1 MKRRV
6 MIIAL
11 AVLLAAVGTS
21 GVIAYVRGA
30 NSRAIEGMKA
40 VSVLVAQKKVPSG
53 TLAAT
58 ALRRGLLAS
67 EKLPA
72 SSVPANALATIPAS
86 LSSLA
91 FSAALQPGQVLLR
104 PMLIT
109 PVHVTGGLAIPAGML
124 AVTANFCLPEAVAG
138 DVQPG
143 AEVAIFD
150 TVDTTGGGIT
160 AGPACTGPH
169 TQQGDGGIKTRLVLS
184 KVQVLSVG
192 VYSGGTGSTSVTS
205 AAGTSSVS
213 SSGQATL
220 MVTLAL
226 NQSQAERVIQITET
240 GLPYLA
246 LVTSSSRTA
255 SDIGRLLDIKP
266 HPASH
271 PAPVVPPSPSPPPSP
286 APSPTPSPSH
296 TPRKAR

>member
-1 MKRRV
+1 MKRRL

-30 NSRAIEGMKA
+30 NARAIEGMKA

-53 TLAAT
+53 TLAIT

-72 SSVPANALATIPAS
+72 SSVPANALTTIPAS

-91 FSAALQPGQVLLR
+91 FSADLQPGQVLLR

-109 PVHVTGGLAIPAGML
+109 PVHVTGGLAIPAGKL

-150 TVDTTGGGIT
+150 TVETVGGGIN

-169 TQQGDGGIKTRLVLS
+169 AQQGSGVKTRLVLA

-213 SSGQATL
+213 SSSQGTM

-226 NQSQAERVIQITET
+226 NQAQAERVIQITET

-246 LVTSSSRTA
+246 LVTTSSRTA

-266 HPASH
+266 RPASR
-271 PAPVVPPSPSPPPSP
+271 PAPVVVPSPSPTPSP
-286 APSPTPSPSH
+286 APSPTPAPSH
-296 TPRKAR
+296 APRKER

>member
-1 MKRRV
+1 MKRRL

-91 FSAALQPGQVLLR
+91 FSADLQPGQVLLR

-150 TVDTTGGGIT
+150 TVDTTAGIN
-160 AGPACTGPH
+160 AQAACTGPH
-169 TQQGDGGIKTRLVLS
+169 AQPGGGGIKTRLVLS

-192 VYSGGTGSTSVTS
+192 AYSGGTGSTSVTS

-255 SDIGRLLDIKP
+255 SDIGHLLDIKP